1 MKKLSVILLVLVA
14 ALCLFVSCN
23 KKAEAPVETPS
34 STTPVAKEEVKA
46 KEPSGKLVVYTTA
59 AQAEQDTIIW
69 DGFCKKYPKI
79 DVEVV
84 QAGSGVLV
92 TRIAAEK
99 ENPQADIMAGLN
111 YPQALGS
118 DGELWASYVV
128 PTNSKLPANMQ
139 DNTDGKLHY
148 SCTQYVCL
156 IVNKDE
162 CAKLG
167 VEVKGYKDLLNPK
180 LKGHIIS
187 ADPASSSSAWNQLT
201 TMLCVMGDSYNDE
214 KAWNYV
220 EQFAANLGGV
230 MAGSSSACY
239 KQVITGEYAVG
250 VTYEAGVLD
259 YLASGE
265 YPYCELVFPE
275 EGITEILF
283 ASAIVKGCKNEENA
297 KLYIDWIMSDEC
309 QQALGATSQRQ
320 ANPNIV
326 PTFPGMV
333 KGTEVKICDRPEGKI
348 GEDKPA
354 IIDRWTKIW
363 AKYSK

>member
-1 MKKLSVILLVLVA
+1 MKKTLTILFCLLIAVA
-14 ALCLFVSCN
+14 CVFAGGLQ
-23 KKAEAPVETPS
+23 EQ
-34 STTPVAKEEVKA
+34 AKTS
-46 KEPSGKLVVYTTA
+46 EPSGKLVVYTTA

-92 TRIAAEK
+92 TRIAFEK

-111 YPQALGS
+111 YPQALGE

-128 PTNSKLPANMQ
+128 PTNSKLPKNMQ

-162 CAKLG
+162 CKKLG

-201 TMLCVMGDSYNDE
+201 TMLCVMGDKYKDE
-214 KAWNYV
+214 KAWKYV

-265 YPYCELVFPE
+265 YTNCELVFPE

-283 ASAIVKGCKNEENA
+283 ASAMVKNCKNPENA
-297 KLYIDWIMSDEC
+297 KLYLDWIMSDEC

-326 PTFPGMV
+326 PTFPGMK
-333 KGTEVKICDRPEGKI
+333 KGTEVKILDRPEGQI

-363 AKYSK
+363 AKYAK

>member
-1 MKKLSVILLVLVA
+1 MKKTLSILF
-14 ALCLFVSCN
+14 CLFLALACIYAN
-23 KKAEAPVETPS
+23 GEGEK
-34 STTPVAKEEVKA
+34 VADGS
-46 KEPSGKLVVYTTA
+46 PSGKLVVYTTA

-69 DGFCKKYPKI
+69 NGFCKKYPNI
-79 DVEVV
+79 EVEVV

-111 YPQALGS
+111 YPQALGA
-118 DGELWASYVV
+118 DGELWESYVV
-128 PTNSKLPANMQ
+128 PTNKKLPKNMQ
-139 DNTDGKLHY
+139 DDTDGKLHY

-162 CAKLG
+162 CKKLG

-201 TMLCVMGDSYNDE
+201 TMLCVMGKKYNDE
-214 KAWNYV
+214 KAWEYV
-220 EQFAANLGGV
+220 ENFAKNLGGV
-230 MAGSSSACY
+230 MSGSSSKCY
-239 KQVITGEYAVG
+239 KDVINGEYAVG
-250 VTYEAGVLD
+250 VTYEAGVMD
-259 YLASGE
+259 YLTTGQ
-265 YPYCELVFPE
+265 YPNCEIVFPE

-283 ASAIVKGCKNEENA
+283 ASAIVKNCKNPENA

-309 QQALGATSQRQ
+309 QQALAGTTQRQ
-320 ANPNIV
+320 ANPNIK
-326 PTFPGMV
+326 PSLAGMV
-333 KGTEVKICDRPEGKI
+333 SSKDVKLKERPEGQI
-348 GEDKPA
+348 GLDKPA
-354 IIDRWTKIW
+354 IIDRWTSIW